1 MIYPNTD
8 FAANS
13 LITFPGNGELTL
25 EQVRLLLAHEHDD
38 QTVLEL
44 MRKFCLQTT
53 SPDISKKGMEFLY
66 MNGFYNDLQLLIN
79 KNKKSANKS
88 NRNWGAVYQLVIDR
102 RLGKH
107 NPHDIL
113 KMVRR
118 IKTDESDLKC
128 VIEFVKIAVYY
139 EISEFGEM
147 GNFLDKLQH
156 LFDDVEDPLLVSYFN
171 IRLYQNLFVYY
182 WVRNELIMARKYAFR
197 VLNHTTNIKTKVNLH
212 INLGL
217 TYTFDTYFQGMYH
230 MSEALKL
237 AKQNDLQRN
246 VNIIE
251 NRNIPFL
258 SAHFKRTEGI
268 ETDDRSEQAHLE
280 VAKGNHDKA
289 AAILDDVPI
298 NSPFRLYYLGL
309 AKKDKNKLLQSYN
322 HFIEK
327 RSDHFFGRLP
337 LNALKQMV

>member
-1 MIYPNTD
+1 MIQPNTD
-8 FAANS
+8 FVANS
-13 LITFPGNGELTL
+13 LMTIPNNGELSL

-53 SPDISKKGMEFLY
+53 SADISKKGMEFLY

-79 KNKKSANKS
+79 KNMKSANKS
-88 NRNWGAVYQLVIDR
+88 NRNWAVVYQLVIDR
-102 RLGKH
+102 RLARYK
-107 NPHDIL
+107 PLEIL
-113 KMVRR
+113 KTIKR
-118 IKTDESDLKC
+118 IKTDEPELKC
-128 VIEFVKIAVYY
+128 VIEFVKITVYY
-139 EISEFGEM
+139 ELSEFGEI

-156 LFDDVEDPLLVSYFN
+156 LFEDVEDPLLVSYFN

-237 AKQNDLQRN
+237 AKKNDLQKN
-246 VNIIE
+246 VEVIQ

-258 SAHFKRTEGI
+258 SAHFKRTDGI
-268 ETDDRSEQAHLE
+268 TTDDKSEQAHLE
-280 VAKGNHDKA
+280 IAKGNHEKA
-289 AAILDDVPI
+289 VAILDDVPI
-298 NSPFRLYYLGL
+298 NSPFKLYYLGL
-309 AKKDKNKLLQSYN
+309 AKKDKNKLLKSYN

-327 RSDHFFGRLP
+327 RSDYFFGRLP
-337 LNALKQMV
+337 LNAIKQMG